1 MPRLEK
7 LTLEIKT
14 GAHGFAGR
22 PEYAINGFE
31 IGFDEVT
38 GGTGPGETLVAT
50 GYPQSFPH
58 NLVLMGPTE
67 AEWDIDSIQAQY
79 ECSGDTPYEVRL
91 GAITLD
97 TESNLNIWYQRPA
110 KVIDV

>member
-7 LTLEIKT
+7 LTLKIKT
-14 GAHGFAGR
+14 GEHGLDGR

-31 IGFDEVT
+31 IGFDELE
-38 GGTGPGETLVAT
+38 GGTGPGETLLAT

-58 NLVLMGPTE
+58 NLVLIGP
-67 AEWDIDSIQAQY
+67 AQGHWDIQSVEASY
-79 ECSGDTPYEVRL
+79 ECTGDSPYTVRL
-91 GAITLD
+91 GVVSLD
-97 TESNLNIWYQRPA
+97 DNANLNIWYPRPA

>member
-7 LTLEIKT
+7 LSLTIKT
-14 GAHGFAGR
+14 GDRGLEQK

-31 IGFDEVT
+31 IGFDELK

-58 NLVLMGPTE
+58 SLVLVGPNEGT
-67 AEWDIDSIQAQY
+67 WDIESIEATY
-79 ECSGDTPYEVRL
+79 ECAADTPYTVRL
-91 GAITLD
+91 GTVTLD
-97 TESNLNIWYQRPA
+97 DTSNLNIWYERPA

>member
-7 LTLEIKT
+7 LTLRIKT
-14 GAHGFAGR
+14 GEQGFAGR

-31 IGFDEVT
+31 IGFDEVE
-38 GGTGPGETLVAT
+38 GGTGTGETLVAT

-58 NLVLMGPTE
+58 NLVLVGPGQG
-67 AEWDIDSIQAQY
+67 EWDIESIEAIY
-79 ECSGDTPYEVRL
+79 ECTGDSPYTVRL
-91 GAITLD
+91 GSVKLD
-97 TESNLNIWYQRPA
+97 HRSNLNIWYERPA